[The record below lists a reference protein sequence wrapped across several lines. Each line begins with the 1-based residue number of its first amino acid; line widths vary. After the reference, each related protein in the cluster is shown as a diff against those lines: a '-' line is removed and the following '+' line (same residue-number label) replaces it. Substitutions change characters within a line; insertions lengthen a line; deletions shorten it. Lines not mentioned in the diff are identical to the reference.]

1 MKTDFVREGMA
12 GEYRMKVN
20 GQEVSI
26 SRDMTLE
33 EFLRMKDYDVT
44 RVAVERNLEIVPSNT
59 FSQVILDNE
68 DTLEVVSFV
77 GGG

>member
-26 SRDMTLE
+26 FRDMTLE

>member
-1 MKTDFVREGMA
+1 MKTDFVREGME

>member
-33 EFLRMKDYDVT
+33 DFLRMKDYDIT

-59 FSQVILDNE
+59 FSQVILANE